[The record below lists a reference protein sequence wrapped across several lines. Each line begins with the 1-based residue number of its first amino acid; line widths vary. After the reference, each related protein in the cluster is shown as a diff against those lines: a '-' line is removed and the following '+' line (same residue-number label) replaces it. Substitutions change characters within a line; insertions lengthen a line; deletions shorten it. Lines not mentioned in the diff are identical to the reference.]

1 MGDFMAG
8 IILPRRTSKRAST
21 NLNIVEIKDYITLEN
36 ELKKYI
42 KDRKALIKIKEAY
55 LFAEKMHSEQKRKN
69 GDPYIYHPLSTA
81 YYLAQL
87 QMGPKTIKAGLLHD
101 VVEDTPVKIEEIEEK
116 FGKEIAS
123 LVESV
128 TKVSY
133 FAEENREQI
142 KSEYLRKLYISMAKD
157 IRVIII
163 KIADR
168 LHNMLTIENLPE
180 EKQRVVAKETLT
192 IYAAIAHR
200 IGMKNA
206 KSKLE
211 DMAFKVLNPNDFTDI
226 ENLIEKGRE
235 SREDNIAKTIDDI
248 SFFLRKEKHIKI
260 IDIFGREKTIY
271 SIYRKMNVNGKQ
283 FEELHD
289 LVAIRIIAKST
300 DDCYKILGY
309 LHQKYLPLSGRFK
322 DYIATPKNNVY
333 QSLHTTL
340 SNSKGMFFE
349 VQIRTQQMDDVA
361 ETGAAAHWRYKEG
374 EVVDIAKRQKQIDE
388 QIDIFSRIL
397 DLTDQINEEE
407 NSKEKELENQLQ
419 KDVFGSMIYVLT
431 PTQNVITLP
440 YGATVL
446 DFAYRIHTEIGE
458 KTTGAKID
466 GIFSPINTVLESG
479 QVVEI
484 KTSSKQQP
492 THEWLKIATTSNAK
506 NRIRKY
512 LGNKLKEDNSF
523 DEDRKELARKTENL
537 INSYINQKEIKWKR
551 KSQSEILEAVK
562 KAGYANL
569 EEFLINVGKGEIS
582 IVEATDKF
590 FINHNF
596 SKDEE
601 ALRSIQSKTI
611 NDRSLKN
618 DIVIDGIT
626 NIKTSIASCCLPIP
640 YEDVIGYV
648 AKSGNGIKVHLKE
661 CYNLYTTEETKRLVQ
676 VQWNSAVAEN
686 SLYTTKLKYFATDR
700 PNLLY
705 DISRALSN
713 LKATTINVKLG
724 VDDKS
729 LLVNGELTI
738 KVKSSAQ
745 LNQIILTIKS
755 IANIID
761 CERSVKSIK

>member
-1 MGDFMAG
+1 MAG

-21 NLNIVEIKDYITLEN
+21 NLNIVEIKDYATLEN
-36 ELKKYI
+36 EIKKYI
-42 KDRKALIKIKEAY
+42 KDRKALNKIKEAY
-55 LFAEKMHSEQKRKN
+55 LFAEKMHTDQKRKN

-168 LHNMLTIENLPE
+168 LHNMLTIENMSI
-180 EKQRVVAKETLT
+180 EKQKIIAKETLT

-211 DMAFKVLNPNDFTDI
+211 DMAFKVLNPEEFENI
-226 ENLIEKGRE
+226 EHLIEKGRE
-235 SREDNIAKTIDDI
+235 SREINIAKTIDDI
-248 SFFLRKEKHIKI
+248 SVFLRKEKHIKI

-271 SIYRKMNVNGKQ
+271 STYRKMSNGKH

-289 LVAIRIIAKST
+289 LVAIRIIARST

-340 SNSKGMFFE
+340 SDNKGMFFE

-361 ETGAAAHWRYKEG
+361 EAGAAAHWRYKEG
-374 EVVDIAKRQKQIDE
+374 EVVDVVKRQKQIDE

-407 NSKEKELENQLQ
+407 NSSEAELEKQLQ

-431 PTQNVITLP
+431 PSQSVITLP

-458 KTTGAKID
+458 KTSGAKID
-466 GIFSPINTVLESG
+466 GVFSPINTVLESG

-492 THEWLKIATTSNAK
+492 THEWLKIVTTSNAK

-512 LGNKLKEDNSF
+512 LANKLKEDNSF
-523 DEDRKELARKTENL
+523 DEDRKELAKKSENI
-537 INSYINQKEIKWKR
+537 INSYINQKELKWKR
-551 KSQSEILEAVK
+551 KSPAEILEGVK
-562 KAGYANL
+562 KSGFANL
-569 EEFLINVGKGEIS
+569 EEFLISVGKGEIS
-582 IVEATDKF
+582 IVEAADKY

-601 ALRSIQSKTI
+601 ALRSIKSKTI
-611 NDRSLKN
+611 NDLSLKN
-618 DIVIDGIT
+618 DIVVDGIT
-626 NIKTSIASCCLPIP
+626 NIKTSIASCCMPIP

-648 AKSGNGIKVHLKE
+648 TKSGNGIKVHLKE
-661 CYNLYTTEETKRLVQ
+661 CYNLYTTEENKRLVQ

-705 DISRALSN
+705 DVSRALSN
-713 LKATTINVKLG
+713 LKATTMNVKLG

-755 IANIID
+755 IPNVID